1 MSWGDKTYEERR
13 SSIVYHNRCHSGSRE
28 FISSSTRPTYRRY
41 SWVFFFFIL
50 LYRLTILASSIF
62 ISVYAVSFTWH
73 PCQVSVCKCTVS
85 LWTLQIA
92 QSILK
97 LIRFYFSILIHF
109 PSRLCLFHFVFFS
122 WKIGGGGQDFHVAFN
137 FFFQESKIEFN
148 LFFSHFGF
156 YYQLIYSTKYVCPN
170 LIF

>member
-41 SWVFFFFIL
+41 SWVFFFYFI
-50 LYRLTILASSIF
+50 
-62 ISVYAVSFTWH
+62 
-73 PCQVSVCKCTVS
+73 VS
-85 LWTLQIA
+85 LD
-92 QSILK
+92 
-97 LIRFYFSILIHF
+97 YFSIFHF
-109 PSRLCLFHFVFFS
+109 YLCLRRVIHMASLPSQCLQMYSFPVNSSNCSEHPQVDQILLFYIDSLPFKTLLIPFRFLLLEN
-122 WKIGGGGQDFHVAFN
+122 GGGGQDFHVAFN